1 MRGKYVNIKLNP
13 EDREELEKF
22 SKKGTHSVRLVNRA
36 KIILALDEA
45 NNPKKETQTQ
55 IATRIGVS
63 YQTLT
68 ITKKDF
74 LTTKTISDFLQRKKR
89 QTPPIQPKITR
100 EIQAHIIALACT
112 DPPKGYAK
120 WTLQLLANKSVEL
133 HYIDNI
139 SNMSVQ
145 RLLKKQ
151 KLNLLSK
158 TTGVSHPNKTPSL

>member
-22 SKKGTHSVRLVNRA
+22 SKKVTHSVRLVNRA

-45 NNPKKETQTQ
+45 NSPKKETQTQ

-74 LTTKTISDFLQRKKR
+74 LTTKTISNFLQRKKR
-89 QTPPIQPKITR
+89 QTPPIQPKITG

-112 DPPKGYAK
+112 NPPKGYTK

-151 KLNLLSK
+151 KLNLISK
-158 TTGVSHPNKTPSL
+158 TTGASHPNKTPPL